1 MVLEDISVFTPFV
14 AHSRLEVSLL
24 RRSALEDTGIDPKE
38 VDQGNQASEN
48 ASETFNQVQLPMIK
62 LLNKS

>member
-1 MVLEDISVFTPFV
+1 MVQEDISVFVPFV

-24 RRSALEDTGIDPKE
+24 RRSALKDMGIDPKE

-48 ASETFNQVQLPMIK
+48 ASETFNQALLPMIK